1 MVGGSGTEVQCI
13 ATERQ
18 YGGRLGCTICAYNL
32 DLAYVP
38 VYIP

>member
-18 YGGRLGCTICAYNL
+18 YGGLGCTICAYNL